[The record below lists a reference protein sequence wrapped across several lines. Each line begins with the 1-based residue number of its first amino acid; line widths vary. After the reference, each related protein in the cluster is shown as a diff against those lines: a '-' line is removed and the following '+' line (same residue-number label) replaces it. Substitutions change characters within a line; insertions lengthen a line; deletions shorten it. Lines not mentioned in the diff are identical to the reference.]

1 MRVEKAFPAIV
12 SRAKFNRVNA
22 LMRSRAPK
30 ITHPRRVAS
39 TYLLSGLLKCRACR
53 RAFSGQEAKSGQFAY
68 YVCQSI
74 MKRGKDAC
82 EAPRLNARRFEEMV
96 LERIRANVLT
106 EGIGPV
112 LAEIVEEEMDGVG
125 REQRKRLQTIEYEI
139 EEVKRKL
146 ARVWHVIET
155 TDRDVADAAD
165 RIREH
170 RERRERLEDAA
181 TDASAIISQRRT
193 VQDDVEAVAACARN
207 MGEFLR
213 ESEMSERRAFVT
225 TFVKEI
231 VVRPGS
237 ALVRYTI
244 PISQSTRK
252 AQVLVG
258 GGSEEFRVGDAADA
272 YRQLYARAASCRHLL
287 KLGKFRQLN
296 HSNW

>member
-12 SRAKFNRVNA
+12 SKAKFDRVNA
-22 LMRSRAPK
+22 LMRSRAPRR
-30 ITHPRRVAS
+30 THPRRVAS
-39 TYLLSGLLKCRACR
+39 TYLLSGLVKCRLCR
-53 RAFSGQEAKSGQFAY
+53 KAFSGQEAKSGQFAY

-82 EAPRLNARRFEEMV
+82 EAPRINARRFEEMV

-106 EGIGPV
+106 EGIASALV
-112 LAEIVEEEMDGVG
+112 DVVQERMDVVG

-181 TDASAIISQRRT
+181 TDARAIISQRRT
-193 VQDDVEAVAACARN
+193 DRHDVEAVASRALD

-213 ESEMSERRAFVT
+213 EGDMRECRAFVAI
-225 TFVKEI
+225 FVKE
-231 VVRPGS
+231 VAVRPGS
-237 ALVRYTI
+237 ALVRFTI
-244 PISQSTRK
+244 SMPEDSPIPGRNAEEVALNGS
-252 AQVLVG
+252 VLSG
-258 GGSEEFRVGDAADA
+258 R
-272 YRQLYARAASCRHLL
+272 
-287 KLGKFRQLN
+287 
-296 HSNW
+296 